1 MAKRHGPTVGGGE
14 AGFSL
19 VETLI
24 AMAILAT
31 GLLSMAGVFIMG
43 LGHLAA
49 SSASLIAREKA
60 REAVES
66 VHTARDIGTI
76 AWCEIRNAGAVTG
89 CANGA
94 PGRFLKDAQPLRT
107 AGKDGLVNTGDLD
120 EVTEVALG
128 PGPDNILGT
137 TDDTQTPLASY
148 TREIAIDTINKPDG
162 TVNPLLRKVTVTVRY
177 MAKGSQRTYILTT
190 FISAIS

>member
-1 MAKRHGPTVGGGE
+1 MATRVETTNGGGA

-19 VETLI
+19 IETLI

-43 LGHLAA
+43 LAQLSG

-66 VHTARDIGTI
+66 VHTARDMQTI
-76 AWCEIRNAGAVTG
+76 AWCEIRNVGTVTNCPSGAE
-89 CANGA
+89 GA
-94 PGRFLKDAQPLRT
+94 FVSGRTPLRT
-107 AGKDGLVNTGDLD
+107 AGEDGLVNTGDD
-120 EVTEVALG
+120 GDIEVSVS
-128 PGPDNILGT
+128 PGPDGILGND
-137 TDDTQTPLASY
+137 DDTEMPLSAYERQIEITDILLPNATPNPNLRRL
-148 TREIAIDTINKPDG
+148 TVTIFY
-162 TVNPLLRKVTVTVRY
+162 TVNGTSRQYSL
-177 MAKGSQRTYILTT
+177 AT

>member
-1 MAKRHGPTVGGGE
+1 MAKRCEQTAGGGE

-19 VETLI
+19 IETLI

-43 LGHLAA
+43 LGHLAG

-76 AWCEIRNAGAVTG
+76 AWCEIQNAGTETG
-89 CANGA
+89 CADSA
-94 PGRFLKDAQPLRT
+94 EGRFQAGAKPLRT
-107 AGKDGLVNTGDLD
+107 AGKDGLVNTGDAE
-120 EVTEVALG
+120 EVDEVALS

-137 TDDTQTPLASY
+137 TDDTEMPMAGY
-148 TREIAIDTINKPDG
+148 TREIKIEPVLKTDG
-162 TVNPLLRKVTVTVRY
+162 TPNPLLRKVTVTVRY
-177 MAKGSQRTYILTT
+177 MVNGADRIYVLET
-190 FISAIS
+190 FVSAIS